1 MSQRIW
7 GTTFTMRLKKQ
18 GKLIELNRMEI
29 GNWRF

>member
-1 MSQRIW
+1 MSQQIW